1 MFFGETTMDDGM
13 AMVFN
18 GRQSLVQRSTGNET
32 SVRSNCNGDAHEEND
47 VPVRL

>member
-1 MFFGETTMDDGM
+1 MDDGM

-32 SVRSNCNGDAHEEND
+32 SVWSNCNGGDAHEEND